1 MAQESLA
8 VGVVGV
14 GRAGSVVGAALRRA
28 GHRVVGVVARG
39 AESRE
44 RAERLLSGV
53 PVVGVGDL
61 RDVDVIVLGVPDE
74 AIARVAGELGA
85 REGQYV
91 VHLSGA
97 HGLAVLDGAA
107 PGVPVA
113 LHPPMT
119 FTGSVRDVERVAGI
133 TFTATAPEVARP
145 MVTDLVSSL
154 GARLQWVAEDMR
166 ALYHA
171 GVVHGSNYLVVLAE
185 QAKQVLR
192 LAGVDDPEATLRPL
206 MTALLDNALRD
217 GPAAL
222 TGPISRGDVDTIEAH
237 LAVLPDDVR
246 QTYVALALATTD
258 LAERSGRLEAGVAD
272 RLALIL
278 EQQTGRGER

>member
-1 MAQESLA
+1 MD

-14 GRAGSVVGAALRRA
+14 GRAGSVVGAALRGA
-28 GHRVVGVVARG
+28 GHRIVGVVARG
-39 AESRE
+39 EESRE
-44 RAERLLSGV
+44 RARRLLPGV
-53 PVVGVGDL
+53 PVVGVREL
-61 RDVDVIVLGVPDE
+61 RDAEVVVLGVPDG
-74 AIARVAGELGA
+74 AIAEVAGELRT

-97 HGLAVLDGAA
+97 HGLSVLERAEPA
-107 PGVPVA
+107 TPVA

-119 FTGSVRDVERVAGI
+119 FTGSERDVDRVAGI
-133 TFTATAPEVARP
+133 TFTATAPDDARTTVEALVA
-145 MVTDLVSSL
+145 SL
-154 GARLQWVAEDMR
+154 GARVQWVAEEQR
-166 ALYHA
+166 AAYHA

-192 LAGVDDPEATLRPL
+192 GAGIEDPEATLRPL

-222 TGPISRGDVDTIEAH
+222 TGPISRGDVDTVEAH
-237 LAVLPDDVR
+237 LAVLPAGVR
-246 QTYVALALATTD
+246 ETYVALARATTD
-258 LAERSGRLEAGVAD
+258 LAVRSGRLDPGTAD